1 MTTQTRLAMILG
13 GALLTGG
20 LLAGCTSDD
29 DPQPKDSTSSGS
41 SGSSPSGSA
50 TTELKDR
57 SSEVLANPPTKT
69 AIATTKAKE
78 SSTFRGSTFTF
89 YGLSRT
95 DTGTI
100 LTYTVTGGTGSSSPT
115 DSLPRAW
122 ENSPTLLTP
131 THAYRV
137 VTFKEET
144 EDWAAVANP
153 IYSIDQGKESAPL
166 DVLYPPLPE
175 GTTSVKLTG
184 PWFQDVTVPVTD
196 ATTG

>member
-57 SSEVLANPPTKT
+57 SSEVLANPPTMTSIGT
-69 AIATTKAKE
+69 AKAKE

-89 YGLSRT
+89 YALTRT
-95 DTGTI
+95 DTATI

-122 ENSPTLLTP
+122 EKSPALVTP
-131 THAYRV
+131 THIYRV
-137 VTFKEET
+137 VTFQEESK
-144 EDWAAVANP
+144 DWAAVANP
-153 IYSIDQGKESAPL
+153 IYRIDAGKESAPL
-166 DVLYPPLPE
+166 DVLYPPLPK

-184 PWFQDVTVPVTD
+184 PWFQDVTVAVTD
-196 ATTG
+196 MTTN